1 MVRPKK
7 HLGQHFLTDNNI
19 AQAIVDC
26 LDSDYA
32 NVCEVGPGTGVL
44 TTPLLEKDFIK
55 KLKLIEI
62 DIESIEYLESNYN
75 DERLSII
82 EADFLKMNLDDIFT
96 TPFALIG
103 NFPYNISSQ
112 IFFKVLENRNR
123 IPLVVGMIQ
132 KEVAERIAAPHG
144 NRTYGILS
152 VLLQNWYD
160 IEYCFTVN
168 ENVFRPPP
176 RVKSAVIKFT
186 RNTTQELD
194 CDEKLF
200 FTTIKTAFNHRRKTL
215 RNALRPLL
223 PDIQQSDHPFF
234 SLRAEQLS
242 PAQFI
247 ELTNIVEKMR

>member
-26 LDSDYA
+26 LDSNYE

-44 TTPLLEKDFIK
+44 TTPLLKKEFVK

-62 DIESIEYLESNYN
+62 DTESIDFLEENF
-75 DERLSII
+75 DDKRLSII
-82 EADFLKMNLDDIFT
+82 EADFLKMNIDDIFT

-112 IFFKVLENRNR
+112 IFFKVLENRNQ

-152 VLLQNWYD
+152 VLLQSWYD

-186 RNTTQELD
+186 RNETQNLD

-200 FTTIKTAFNHRRKTL
+200 FTTVKTAFNHRRKTL

-223 PDIQQSDHPFF
+223 PNIQQSDHPFF
-234 SLRAEQLS
+234 SKRAEQLS
-242 PAQFI
+242 PAQFV
-247 ELTNIVEKMR
+247 ELTQVVEKMR